1 MRNQWL
7 KKARDRAEE
16 LGLRVPVD
24 AEFIFH
30 FSSRAGLLEMLL
42 FFEQYP
48 KNRRSYV
55 QQELPVRLFKPKMRR
70 KVLEKLHEAASRA
83 PQRLSKHDA
92 KLVGD
97 AVCYRWLPL

>member
-1 MRNQWL
+1 MRNPWL

-16 LGLRVPVD
+16 LGLRVVVD
-24 AEFIFH
+24 SGFTFQ
-30 FSSRAGLLEMLL
+30 FSSRAGLLEMII

-55 QQELPVRLFKPKMRR
+55 QQELPVRLFKPKLRR
-70 KVLEKLHEAASRA
+70 RVLAKLREAETRA

-92 KLVGD
+92 ELVSD
-97 AVCYRWLPL
+97 AVIYRWLHN